1 MLHPGQDW
9 FIEGKNMDCLDI
21 ASAEVIKRML
31 ANGKCSD
38 EPLNP
43 CKIWMKSEIGLE
55 FRASSN
61 RVYVYLLP
69 GDPSLALKFR
79 ETPLALKHV

>member
-1 MLHPGQDW
+1 MLHPRQDW
-9 FIEGKNMDCLDI
+9 FIQGKNMDCLDI

-55 FRASSN
+55 HRAIVFMFICC
-61 RVYVYLLP
+61 R